1 MSYTVG
7 PEMTGGHLIKDCMLV
22 HVLLGLRARFST
34 CTLLKHHTVSTIV
47 SHQGYAYILLLLLY
61 NFVIIIPY
69 LAGLSPA
76 KNALTNC

>member
-22 HVLLGLRARFST
+22 HVGLRARFST

-61 NFVIIIPY
+61 NFVIIIIIPY

-76 KNALTNC
+76 KIH